1 VSRKKKRSANR
12 QRARF
17 RLAKKYQQVSNQ
29 KKDWMHKTTRAL
41 TDSHDAIILEDLNIH
56 GMQHFNNGL
65 SKSITLDFSWHQF
78 VSTLKYKLA
87 WAGKHL
93 IQVGRFFPSSQLC
106 SACGQKT
113 NALTLDQREWDC
125 PSCHA
130 HHQRDENAAKNL
142 KQEGTRLLQ
151 LLGIVVA
158 TVGTTGSDARG
169 DCARPRA
176 LVAAV
181 NEPRI
186 SPL

>member
-1 VSRKKKRSANR
+1 
-12 QRARF
+12 
-17 RLAKKYQQVSNQ
+17 
-29 KKDWMHKTTRAL
+29 
-41 TDSHDAIILEDLNIH
+41 
-56 GMQHFNNGL
+56 MQHFNSGL

-78 VSTLKYKLA
+78 VSTLKYKME

-93 IQVGRFFPSSQLC
+93 IQVDRFFPSSQLC

-113 NALTLDQREWDC
+113 NALTLGQREWDC

-142 KQEGTRLLQ
+142 KKEGTRLLQ
-151 LLGIVVA
+151 SQGIVVT
-158 TVGTTGSDARG
+158 TVGTTESHARG
-169 DCARPRA
+169 DYARPRT

-181 NEPRI
+181 DEPRI